1 MRQPQDYEPGRV
13 RQGWQ
18 HEAASRVERVFQDA
32 VLMPRLASHEQ
43 ALLRSQSGP
52 TAGAPL
58 TCVPTSPLLHF
69 DPQLFRILLL
79 RRLSLPLPLTSRVCR
94 CGRQI
99 DPFGH
104 HRAACS
110 RAGVLGRRGYAVES
124 AAARVCREAGARV
137 TTNVMLRDLD
147 LFLPQGPDGRRLEVV
162 ADGLPMFD
170 GAQLAVDTTLASPLH
185 CDGSARPGAPSTNGV
200 ALSAARRRKERAYP
214 EPVGPHRRAR
224 LVVLAGE
231 VGGRW
236 SEETRSFIS
245 QLAKAKSRAEPFVLR
260 RRVEQAWRL
269 RWGAMLSCAAARVFA
284 SSLLERL
291 TAMGSDGATPLSH
304 EVEGNFRHSGVGA

>member
-1 MRQPQDYEPGRV
+1 
-13 RQGWQ
+13 
-18 HEAASRVERVFQDA
+18 
-32 VLMPRLASHEQ
+32 MPRLASHEQ

-52 TAGAPL
+52 MAGAPL
-58 TCVPTSPLLHF
+58 MCVPTSPLVQF
-69 DPQLFRILLL
+69 DSVVQD
-79 RRLSLPLPLTSRVCR
+79 SLPAPLASPSSCVSWCR

-104 HRAACS
+104 HHAAW
-110 RAGVLGRRGYAVES
+110 RGCAVES

-147 LFLPQGPDGRRLEVV
+147 LFLPQGPDSRRLEVV
-162 ADGLPMFD
+162 ADGLPLFD
-170 GAQLAVDTTLASPLH
+170 GAQLAVDTTLVSPLH
-185 CDGSARPGAPSTNGV
+185 CDGSVRPGALSTDGV
-200 ALSAARRRKERAYP
+200 ALTRRRQRAYP
-214 EPVGPHRRAR
+214 ELVGPHRRAR

-245 QLAKAKSRAEPFVLR
+245 QLAKAKSRAEPFVSR

-269 RWGAMLSCAAARVFA
+269 RWGAMLSCAAARAF
-284 SSLLERL
+284 R

-304 EVEGNFRHSGVGA
+304 EVEGDSRHSGLALEWMRRVESRHHEF